1 MLGLSQ
7 ILNSLEKCLKKGL
20 SKSPFFL
27 FNKLMKKELRKWA
40 KEKRLTLSV
49 EDCSSQIKNY
59 LFSSEIYKN
68 AKNIMCYYSVGSE
81 VSTVS
86 YFQDESK
93 NWFMPKVQGE
103 EMFVCSYV
111 LPLIDNCYK
120 IPESMSEPVSPKNLD
135 LIIIPALCVD
145 KNGYRIGYG
154 KGYYDKFLKG
164 NSRAVRVVVSF
175 DELLVDNVF
184 PDEFDEK
191 VDYVITEKGIYKI

>member
-1 MLGLSQ
+1 
-7 ILNSLEKCLKKGL
+7 
-20 SKSPFFL
+20 
-27 FNKLMKKELRKWA
+27 MKKELRKWA
-40 KEKRLTLSV
+40 KEKRLTLRV

-103 EMFVCSYV
+103 EMFVCPYV
-111 LPLIDNCYK
+111 LPLIENCYK
-120 IPESMSEPVSPKNLD
+120 IPESMSEPVSPENLD

-154 KGYYDKFLKG
+154 KGYYDKFLKD
-164 NSRAVRVVVSF
+164 NSTALRAV
-175 DELLVDNVF
+175 LVYNDLFVDDVC
-184 PDEFDEK
+184 PYVFDEK